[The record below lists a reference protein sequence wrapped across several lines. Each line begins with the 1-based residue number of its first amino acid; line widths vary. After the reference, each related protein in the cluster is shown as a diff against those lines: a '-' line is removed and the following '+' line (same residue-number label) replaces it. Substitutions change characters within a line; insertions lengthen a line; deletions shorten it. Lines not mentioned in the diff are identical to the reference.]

1 MISVVELM
9 ISNEFTDVKRLKN
22 TYVHGIKEYLSNF
35 GYNATHIDRSEWYSY
50 ERKILV
56 DTNAPEPLLS
66 TALDMQNK
74 KQKEAYAVLVN

>member
-35 GYNATHIDRSEWYSY
+35 GYKATHIDKSELYSY
-50 ERKILV
+50 ERKIIV
-56 DTNAPEPLLS
+56 DTNAPEPLLN

>member
-1 MISVVELM
+1 MIN
-9 ISNEFTDVKRLKN
+9 NEFIDVNRLKK
-22 TYVHGIKEYLSNF
+22 TYVHGITEYLSNL
-35 GYNATHIDRSEWYSY
+35 GYKATHIDRSEWYSY

-66 TALDMQNK
+66 SALDLQNK